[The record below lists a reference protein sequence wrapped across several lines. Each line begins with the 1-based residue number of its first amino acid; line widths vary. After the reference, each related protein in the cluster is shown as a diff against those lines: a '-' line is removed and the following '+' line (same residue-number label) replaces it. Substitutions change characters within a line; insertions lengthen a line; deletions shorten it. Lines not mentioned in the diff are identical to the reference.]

1 MERMSNMDN
10 NTKIIHEFFY
20 VVGFTDFS
28 RYYQL
33 VVDRETEKM
42 LYGDAFYEGVEKCGR
57 FAVNK
62 GNLNEIQEVVD
73 RKYGLVYKVQ
83 IAEGKKT
90 DARVKA
96 EGIVYNYLLE
106 IAENFKNSI
115 KED

>member
-1 MERMSNMDN
+1 MNN

-33 VVDRETEKM
+33 VVDRETDKM

-62 GNLNEIQEVVD
+62 NNLNEIQEVID
-73 RKYGLVYKVQ
+73 RKYGTVYKIQ
-83 IAEGKKT
+83 IEENLKT
-90 DARVKA
+90 DARMKA
-96 EGIVYNYLLE
+96 ESIVYNYLLE
-106 IAENFKNSI
+106 IAEKFKAAT